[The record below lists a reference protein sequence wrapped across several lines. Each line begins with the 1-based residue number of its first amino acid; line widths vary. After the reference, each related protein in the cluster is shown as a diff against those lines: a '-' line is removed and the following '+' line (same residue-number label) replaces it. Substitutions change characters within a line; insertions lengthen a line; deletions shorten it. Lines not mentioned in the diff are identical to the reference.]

1 MKLSLEL
8 TGRLADGI
16 LFAIDK
22 TSMAHSLEVRM
33 PFLDLEVVQFAYRL
47 PSRFKIRNGQMK
59 AVLSSL
65 ASELP
70 ADVAKRPKQGLRVP
84 PRIYFSPTLRKFYTE
99 TILETSLST
108 GLFEHRRLEPWVKKL
123 ASTSN
128 RRASRL
134 MPVCHFCLWWNNFI
148 ESVAGEGNYRNG
160 GDWT

>member
-1 MKLSLEL
+1 
-8 TGRLADGI
+8 
-16 LFAIDK
+16 
-22 TSMAHSLEVRM
+22 M

-84 PRIYFSPTLRKFYTE
+84 PRIYCSRPLRKFFAE

-108 GLFEHRRLEPWVKKL
+108 SLFEHRRLEPWVKQL

-128 RRASRL
+128 RRAAQL
-134 MPVCHFCLWWNNFI
+134 WPVCHFCLWWNNFI
-148 ESVAGEGNYRNG
+148 ASDAGEGNYRNG
-160 GDWT
+160 GGWT